1 MTETTDLLN
10 IRPLRR
16 RLKKGKEGLG
26 MWLGITDPLAVEAIA
41 ADCDL
46 DWILLDMEHGGAGWE
61 DLKMV
66 MLGWKWSDVPIFVR
80 PPSHDQKFL
89 MAALDL
95 GVSGFVVPFVNS
107 PEDAR
112 RVAEA
117 CRYPPMGIR
126 GSAPRRVSRHYT
138 MTDKYK
144 ASADD
149 DVFVMV
155 QIEHKNAV
163 ECVEEIAEVPGIDA
177 LFIGPGDLSYS
188 YGLPFQFDHPTIR
201 GRHPEGRGHGQG
213 HWPPGRH
220 GGRQHAGRGSG
231 AHRAGHPACDG
242 GPRLDVHAERHQG
255 ADGGGAG
262 FGVGALLP
270 LMTGGLGTIAPAV

>member
-1 MTETTDLLN
+1 MAGDN
-10 IRPLRR
+10 R
-16 RLKKGKEGLG
+16 
-26 MWLGITDPLAVEAIA
+26 PLAVEAIA

-66 MLGWKWSDVPIFVR
+66 MLGWKWSDVPIFIR

-138 MTDKYK
+138 LTDEYK

-163 ECVEEIAEVPGIDA
+163 ECVEEIAAVPGIDA

-188 YGLPFQFDHPTIR
+188 YTACPSSSTTRPSWTPSR
-201 GRHPEGRGHGQG
+201 RS
-213 HWPPGRH
+213 WT
-220 GGRQHAGRGSG
+220 
-231 AHRAGHPACDG
+231 RAG
-242 GPRLDVHAERHQG
+242 PRASRSPWRSTARRKRCCSASSRASSLSRWAS
-255 ADGGGAG
+255 
-262 FGVGALLP
+262 
-270 LMTGGLGTIAPAV
+270 TGCSCGTPSRSRRPRCGRCCSGTSGDNEQ

>member
-1 MTETTDLLN
+1 MTESTDLLN

-16 RLKKGKEGLG
+16 RLKEGKEALG

-66 MLGWKWSDVPIFVR
+66 MLGWKWSDVPLFIR

-138 MTDKYK
+138 LTDEYK

-155 QIEHKNAV
+155 QIEHKKAV
-163 ECVEEIAEVPGIDA
+163 ESVEEIAAVPGIDA

-188 YGLPFQFDHPTIR
+188 YRPALPVRPPDDYVDAIQKVVDTGRAKGLPVAMAVDST
-201 GRHPEGRGHGQG
+201 PEEVQERIEQG
-213 HWPPGRH
+213 IQLVTVG
-220 GGRQHAGRGSG
+220 
-231 AHRAGHPACDG
+231 
-242 GPRLDVHAERHQG
+242 LDWMFMRNAIKEQTAAVR
-255 ADGGGAG
+255 
-262 FGVGALLP
+262 ALL
-270 LMTGGLGTIAPAV
+270 

>member
-1 MTETTDLLN
+1 MSASADLLN

-16 RLKKGKEGLG
+16 RLKEGREALG
-26 MWLGITDPLAVEAIA
+26 MWLGMTDPLAVEALA

-46 DWILLDMEHGGAGWE
+46 DWVLLDMEHGGAGWE

-66 MLGWKWSDVPIFVR
+66 MLGWKWSDIPLFIR
-80 PPSHDQKFL
+80 PPSHDQKFM

-112 RVAEA
+112 RVAAA
-117 CRYPPMGIR
+117 CRYPPTGVR

-138 MTDKYK
+138 QTAEYK
-144 ASADD
+144 AGAND

-155 QIEHKNAV
+155 QIEHRDAV
-163 ECVEEIAEVPGIDA
+163 ESVEEIAAVPGVDA

-188 YGLPFQFDHPTIR
+188 YDLPFQFDNPTIVNAVQR
-201 GRHPEGRGHGQG
+201 VVDVGRANGLPVAMAVDGTPEDVCRRISQGIQLVTVGLDWMFMRAAVKGQTAAV
-213 HWPPGRH
+213 R
-220 GGRQHAGRGSG
+220 
-231 AHRAGHPACDG
+231 
-242 GPRLDVHAERHQG
+242 
-255 ADGGGAG
+255 
-262 FGVGALLP
+262 ALL
-270 LMTGGLGTIAPAV
+270 

>member
-1 MTETTDLLN
+1 MTESTDLLN

-16 RLKKGKEGLG
+16 RLKEGKEALG

-66 MLGWKWSDVPIFVR
+66 MLGWKWSDVPIFIR

-138 MTDKYK
+138 LTDEYK

-163 ECVEEIAEVPGIDA
+163 ECVEEIAAVPGIDA

-188 YGLPFQFDHPTIR
+188 YRLPFQFDHPTITWR
-201 GRHPEGRGHGQG
+201 GPEGRGHGQG
-213 HWPPGRH
+213 QGPPGRH
-220 GGRQHAGRGSG
+220 GGRQHAGRGAA
-231 AHRAGHPACDG
+231 AHRAGHPACHG
-242 GPRLDVHAERHQG
+242 GPRLDVHAQRHQG
-255 ADGGGAG
+255 ADGRGAG
-262 FGVGALLP
+262 AAVAALLRS
-270 LMTGGLGTIAPAV
+270 

>member
-1 MTETTDLLN
+1 MTESTDLLN

-16 RLKKGKEGLG
+16 RLKEGKEALG

-66 MLGWKWSDVPIFVR
+66 MLGWKWSNIPIFIR

-138 MTDKYK
+138 LTDEYK

-163 ECVEEIAEVPGIDA
+163 ESVEEIAAVPGIDA

-188 YGLPFQFDHPTIR
+188 YRLPFQFDHPTITGAIQKVVDT
-201 GRHPEGRGHGQG
+201 GRAKGLPVAMAVDSTPEEVLQRIEQG
-213 HWPPGRH
+213 IQLVTVG
-220 GGRQHAGRGSG
+220 
-231 AHRAGHPACDG
+231 
-242 GPRLDVHAERHQG
+242 LDWMFMRNAIKEQTAAVR
-255 ADGGGAG
+255 
-262 FGVGALLP
+262 ALL
-270 LMTGGLGTIAPAV
+270 

>member
-1 MTETTDLLN
+1 MPESTDLLN
-10 IRPLRR
+10 IRPLRK
-16 RLKKGKEGLG
+16 RLREGREALG

-66 MLGWKWSDVPIFVR
+66 MLGWKWSNIPLFVR

-107 PEDAR
+107 PDDAR
-112 RVAEA
+112 KVADA
-117 CRYPPMGIR
+117 CRYPPMGVR
-126 GSAPRRVSRHYT
+126 GSAPRRVSHHYT
-138 MTDKYK
+138 LTEQYTPN
-144 ASADD
+144 ANA

-155 QIEHKNAV
+155 QIEHRSAV
-163 ECVEEIAEVPGIDA
+163 ESIEEIAATPGIDA

-188 YGLPFQFDHPTIR
+188 YGLPGEFDNPTIVQAIQKVVDT
-201 GRHPEGRGHGQG
+201 GRANGLPVAMAVDGTPEEVRARIAQGIQLVTVGLDWMLMRNAIKGQTSAV
-213 HWPPGRH
+213 R
-220 GGRQHAGRGSG
+220 
-231 AHRAGHPACDG
+231 
-242 GPRLDVHAERHQG
+242 
-255 ADGGGAG
+255 
-262 FGVGALLP
+262 ALL
-270 LMTGGLGTIAPAV
+270 